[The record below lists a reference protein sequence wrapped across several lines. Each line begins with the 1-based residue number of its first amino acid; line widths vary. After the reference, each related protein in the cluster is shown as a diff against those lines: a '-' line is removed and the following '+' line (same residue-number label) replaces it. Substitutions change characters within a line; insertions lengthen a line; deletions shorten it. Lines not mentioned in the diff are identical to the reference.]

1 MNKKIE
7 IFPGSFDPFTKGHA
21 HIVEKA
27 LEIFDEVIIFV
38 ASNPNKKRMFD
49 VRAMGSIIEEKYH
62 NLEMEGRIHVCTQQN
77 SLVVD
82 VAKMHGAKFIV
93 KGIRNAT
100 DADYELS
107 QAEANKWLGELQTV
121 LIPCDKEY
129 SHISSTLV
137 RSLLSVTGENSEM
150 AREKANELM

>member
-1 MNKKIE
+1 MKKVA

-21 HIVEKA
+21 HVVEKA
-27 LEIFDEVIIFV
+27 LDLFDEVVIFV
-38 ASNPNKKRMFD
+38 APNPNKKRMFE
-49 VRAMGSIIEEKYH
+49 VRAIGATLESKYH
-62 NLEMEGRIHVCTQQN
+62 ELEMQGRIHVCTTPN
-77 SLVVD
+77 TLVAD
-82 VAKMHGAKFIV
+82 VARKCGAKYIV

-107 QAEANKWLGELQTV
+107 QADANKWLGGLQTV

-137 RSLLSVTGENSEM
+137 RSLLSVTGEQREN
-150 AREKANELM
+150 ARLKANELM

>member
-1 MNKKIE
+1 MEKKIA

-27 LEIFDEVIIFV
+27 LDLFDEVVIFV
-38 ASNPNKKRMFD
+38 ASNPNKKRMFE
-49 VRAMGSIIEEKYH
+49 VRAIGAMLETKYEE
-62 NLEMEGRIHVCTQQN
+62 LEKEGRIHVCTMPN
-77 SLVVD
+77 TLVAD
-82 VAKMHGAKFIV
+82 VARTYGAKYIV

-100 DADYELS
+100 DVDYELS
-107 QAEANKWLGELQTV
+107 QADANKWLGGLQTV

-137 RSLLSVTGENSEM
+137 RSLLNVTGEHSEE
-150 AREKANELM
+150 ARLKANELM

>member
-1 MNKKIE
+1 MKKIA

-27 LEIFDEVIIFV
+27 LDLFDEVVIFV
-38 ASNPNKKRMFD
+38 TSNPNKKRMFE
-49 VRAMGSIIEEKYH
+49 VSAIVAILEIKYEE
-62 NLEMEGRIHVCTQQN
+62 LEKEGRIHVCAMPNT
-77 SLVVD
+77 LVAD
-82 VAKMHGAKFIV
+82 VARTYGAKYIV

-107 QAEANKWLGELQTV
+107 QADANKWLGGLQTV

-137 RSLLSVTGENSEM
+137 RSLLNVTGEHSES
-150 AREKANELM
+150 AWLKANELM